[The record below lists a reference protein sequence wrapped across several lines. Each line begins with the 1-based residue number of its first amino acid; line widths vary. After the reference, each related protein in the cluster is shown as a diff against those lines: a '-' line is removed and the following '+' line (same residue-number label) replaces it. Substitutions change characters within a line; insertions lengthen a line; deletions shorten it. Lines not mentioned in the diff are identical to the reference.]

1 MIVIGIDPGTR
12 YTGYGIIEK
21 RGSALTRLCSGRVVA
36 GTSKDPLPERMGLI
50 HEGLTE
56 IFSTYAPE
64 ACALEGI
71 FMAKNAMSAL
81 KLGHARGVVMLTARL
96 HHAPVYE
103 YPPASVKQ
111 AVTGS
116 GRATKDTVQLMVRRL
131 LGYTSAMSEDESDAL
146 AAAICHCNTQSFYQR
161 LRT

>member
-21 RGSALTRLCSGRVVA
+21 RGNALTRLHSGRIIA
-36 GTSKDPLPERMGLI
+36 GTSKDPLPDRMGLI
-50 HEGLTE
+50 YEGLTE
-56 IFSTYAPE
+56 VFGAYGPE
-64 ACALEGI
+64 TCALEGI
-71 FMAKNAMSAL
+71 FTAKNAMSAL
-81 KLGHARGVVMLTARL
+81 KLGHARGVAMLTARM
-96 HHAPVYE
+96 HDAPVFE

-131 LGYTSAMSEDESDAL
+131 LGYTEAMSEDESDAL
-146 AAAICHCNTQSFYQR
+146 AIAICHCNTHSFYQR